1 MAITI
6 GIRRIV
12 CLGSYPETDFSL
24 LKEAGIKVEIL
35 DKRKIQYWIK
45 ALLEDPEMKLI
56 PTN

>member
-12 CLGSYPETDFSL
+12 CLGSYPETDFNL
-24 LKEAGIKVEIL
+24 LKEAGIQVDIL
-35 DKRKIQYWIK
+35 DKKKIQYWINI
-45 ALLEDPEMKLI
+45 LLEDSAMNLI